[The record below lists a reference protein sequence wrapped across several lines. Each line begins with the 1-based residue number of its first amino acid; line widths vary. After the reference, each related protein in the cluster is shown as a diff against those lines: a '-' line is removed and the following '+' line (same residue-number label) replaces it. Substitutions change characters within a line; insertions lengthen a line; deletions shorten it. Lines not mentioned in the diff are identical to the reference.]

1 MAEDHEDLGE
11 ESGIEKE
18 SGVDLRTVDKATL
31 MGLAGCLA
39 CHHKDDVGLE

>member
-1 MAEDHEDLGE
+1 MAEDKDLGE
-11 ESGIEKE
+11 GSGIEKE
-18 SGVDLRTVDKATL
+18 SGMDLRTVDKATL